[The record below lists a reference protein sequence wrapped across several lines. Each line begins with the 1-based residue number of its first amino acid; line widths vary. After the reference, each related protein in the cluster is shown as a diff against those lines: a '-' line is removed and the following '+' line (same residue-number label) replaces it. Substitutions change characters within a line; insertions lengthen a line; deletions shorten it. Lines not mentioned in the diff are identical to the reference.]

1 MPKLVPVTTG
11 AHKRSIWTTIG
22 RIVDRVL
29 FVGLCLVFLFIFVCG
44 VFLAYLD
51 LTGPHCGT
59 AVMNPGDTCST
70 LTATSGRS
78 TKRIEKLNPAG
89 TPPAVLTL
97 PGYRHREN
105 VYTGVYDVDGMRE
118 EHRPWG
124 LGGLA
129 MATLPV
135 LMLLSSW
142 RQARRAKK
150 TALQDSV
157 ENTECGSS

>member
-1 MPKLVPVTTG
+1 MTG
-11 AHKRSIWTTIG
+11 VDAPKRSIWAMIG

-29 FVGLCLVFLFIFVCG
+29 FVGLCLVFLFIFMCG
-44 VFLAYLD
+44 TFLAYLN

-59 AVMNPGDTCST
+59 AFMNAGDTCST

-97 PGYRHREN
+97 PGYRHPEK
-105 VYTGVYDVDGMRE
+105 VYTEVYDVDGVRA
-118 EHRPWG
+118 EHRSWG
-124 LGGLA
+124 LAGLA

-135 LMLLSSW
+135 LLLLSSW

-150 TALQDSV
+150 AAPQDSPPERSV
-157 ENTECGSS
+157 